1 MEVFYN
7 IIALLGGLAMF
18 LYGMRIMGDGLK
30 RSSGGAMKVAM
41 EKVTNKPVIGFLF
54 GMLVTCMIQSS
65 TATIVLTVG
74 LVGAGLLNFR
84 QSVGIVLGANVGTAI
99 TAQIIRLMDVS
110 AGSASILY
118 FFKADNLAPLALV
131 IGMIFIMFV
140 SKDTFQN
147 AGSILVGFGVL
158 FMGLIYMSS
167 AVSQM
172 GEGLS
177 ALLTRFESNYFL
189 GFLSGVLVTGVI
201 QSSSAVVG
209 ILQSMASSVGLS
221 FCGVFAVIIGVNIG
235 DCITTFIVSRIGA
248 TADQIRTALVHVI
261 YNILAAVFVAAVIFI
276 GRQTGL
282 ISDALWNMKL
292 NSGGVAN
299 LHGVFR
305 LVPAVVFLP
314 FSGVIASVAEKLVP
328 DKVAEDD
335 EDAVYEEY
343 LRELDSRLITNPT
356 IALDQVTVLIGH
368 MADVALHNVGAAFD
382 QIFKYESGRRERIE
396 QRENLIDRMADASNQ
411 YLIDMSPYMT
421 LEADSLTQSFLIK
434 ALNSFERI
442 GDHAVNVLN
451 EFYDVRRN
459 DKNFSVIAMNE
470 LDVLVKAIR
479 EILNLTYDAYKHN
492 NVETAKK
499 VEPME
504 EVIDALIDSA
514 KNKHIYRMTHHQCDI
529 YSGIHFENILS
540 NLERVSDQCSD
551 LAVAILGMND
561 PRILGREHDYIHAL
575 HHSDSPEYL
584 GEFDARY
591 DEYFHLL
598 EEAEAVKE

>member
-1 MEVFYN
+1 MEVLYR
-7 IIALLGGLAMF
+7 IIAMLGGLAMF

-30 RSSGGAMKVAM
+30 RSSGGAMKAAM
-41 EKVTNKPVIGFLF
+41 EKVTNKPAIGFLF

-118 FFKADNLAPLALV
+118 FFKADNLAPVALV

-140 SKDTFQN
+140 NKDGFQN

-167 AVSQM
+167 AVSEM

-177 ALLTRFESNYFL
+177 SLLTRFESNYLL
-189 GFLSGVLVTGVI
+189 GFLSGVFVTGVI

-235 DCITTFIVSRIGA
+235 DCLTTFIVSRIGA
-248 TADQIRTALVHVI
+248 SPDQIRTALVHVI
-261 YNILAAVFVAAVIFI
+261 YNVLAATLVALAVFV
-276 GRQTGL
+276 GRETGL

-299 LHGVFR
+299 LHGIFR
-305 LVPAVVFLP
+305 LVPAVIFLP
-314 FSGVIASVAEKLVP
+314 FSGAMATLAEKIVP
-328 DKVAEDD
+328 DRETEND

-343 LRELDSRLITNPT
+343 LRELDSHLITNPA
-356 IALDQVTVLIGH
+356 IALGQVSVLIGH
-368 MADVALHNVGAAFD
+368 MADVALHNVGSAFD
-382 QIFKYESGRRERIE
+382 QIFKYESARKERID
-396 QRENLIDRMADASNQ
+396 QREHLLDRMADASNQ
-411 YLIDMSPYMT
+411 YLIDISPYMT
-421 LEADSLTQSFLIK
+421 LESENRTQSFLIK

-442 GDHAVNVLN
+442 GDHAVNVVN

-459 DKNFSVIAMNE
+459 DKDFSEIAMNE
-470 LDVLVKAIR
+470 LDVLVHAIR
-479 EILNLTYDAYKHN
+479 EILNLTYDAYKN
-492 NVETAKK
+492 NDVEIAKK

-514 KNKHIYRMTHHQCDI
+514 KNKHVYRMTHHICDI

-540 NLERVSDQCSD
+540 NLERISDQCSD
-551 LAVAILGMND
+551 LALAILGMNY
-561 PRILGREHDYIHAL
+561 PGILGREHDYIHTL
-575 HHSDSPEYL
+575 HHSGNPDYLKEYDS
-584 GEFDARY
+584 RY
-591 DEYFHLL
+591 DEYFQML
-598 EEAEAVKE
+598 EEAENTD